1 MQLTSPLYK
10 PISKDN
16 RTECLTETFGL
27 ENAMRHPVHDIPYR
41 LLACEEHEK
50 GHESEYQIC
59 IEIPAGTLEKWTTD
73 AETGRLYH
81 ETKNGQPR
89 VWDFLPY
96 PFNYGYIPQTYCNPE
111 TCGDG
116 DPVDVCLLSQ
126 ALERGSVQRVR
137 IIGGME
143 VFQTD
148 AYETVLDVKL
158 LATLEGGPFSQVETI
173 TDLEACCPNVL
184 NVLQYWIE
192 GYKGPSK
199 MKCARFLSRRDATEL
214 IEKAHRDWQTL
225 TGKP

>member
-1 MQLTSPLYK
+1 LKTGINFVS
-10 PISKDN
+10 N
-16 RTECLTETFGL
+16 
-27 ENAMRHPVHDIPYR
+27 PVQDTPYR
-41 LLACEEHEK
+41 IHAIEDGCAQE
-50 GHESEYQIC
+50 GFYQMC
-59 IEIPAGTLEKWTTD
+59 VEIPAGTLEKWTTD

-81 ETKNGQPR
+81 ETKNGTLR

-111 TCGDG
+111 SGGDG

-126 ALERGSVQRVR
+126 ALERGSVQTIR

-148 AYETVLDVKL
+148 SNNKDNACVKTKTTLDIKL
-158 LATLEGGPFSQVETI
+158 LATLQTGPFPLVECLE
-173 TDLEACCPNVL
+173 DLQNCYPNVL

-192 GYKGPSK
+192 GYKGGSQ

-214 IEKAHRDWQTL
+214 IEKAHLDWQSL
-225 TGKP
+225 ADK